1 MAVIPAMPAR
11 TPMSTPDHRIIR
23 GISAPV
29 ASMLLTPFLAST
41 TGTTIIPM
49 ELTTPAG
56 TPQFRKSSN
65 ASHQSREDPMQTWA
79 IPSIRSMHRNRYL
92 RSTATL
98 SPSFSNRDQKLTGF
112 SPPPALDPPIISMQ
126 SRLKTL
132 IIFPRPMVGN
142 PPIR

>member
-1 MAVIPAMPAR
+1 
-11 TPMSTPDHRIIR
+11 
-23 GISAPV
+23 
-29 ASMLLTPFLAST
+29 MLLTPFLAST
-41 TGTTIIPM
+41 IGTTIIPM

-65 ASHQSREDPMQTWA
+65 ASHQSREESMQTWA
-79 IPSIRSMHRNRYL
+79 IPSTRNMLRNRYL

-126 SRLKTL
+126 SRLKTS
-132 IIFPRPMVGN
+132 IIFPRPMVGSH
-142 PPIR
+142 PIR